1 MKKFFVAAVVGG
13 LAISGALAA
22 DNPAPNA
29 ATAPATAPAA
39 TEKPA
44 ETKPAEA
51 KPTGPA
57 IPVDLG
63 PIHNGFRLGK
73 KIISGSCPYG
83 DEGFAALAA
92 RGVKTIVDVDG
103 AKPDAELAAKYGM
116 RYVHIPVAYS
126 GITREQELEIIRAVR
141 DLDGP
146 VFVHC
151 HHGEHRGPTAAV
163 LAAMALEGWSN
174 QDGLEALGQAG
185 TSKGYAGL
193 WADVREFAKPTDAEI
208 NAADNKFPS
217 SAPIPALAESM
228 VAIDGYFD
236 SLKDSKA
243 ANWKAPAAHPDV
255 DPAHQALLLKE
266 QFREI
271 KRTPQARAFPTDF
284 MKRLDDAETAATT
297 LEAALRGE
305 DVAAKE
311 SALKE
316 MGENCGSCHKLY
328 RN

>member
-1 MKKFFVAAVVGG
+1 MKKFLVAAVVGG

-22 DNPAPNA
+22 DNAAPDAATSPAP
-29 ATAPATAPAA
+29 
-39 TEKPA
+39 TEKTA
-44 ETKPAEA
+44 EVKPN
-51 KPTGPA
+51 GPA
-57 IPVDLG
+57 VAVDLG

-83 DEGFAALAA
+83 DAGFAALKAQ
-92 RGVKTIVDVDG
+92 GVKTIVTVDG
-103 AKPDAELAAKYGM
+103 AKPNVELAAKYGM
-116 RYVHIPVAYS
+116 RYVHIPVAY
-126 GITREQELEIIRAVR
+126 GGLTRAQELDIIRAIR

-163 LAAMALEGWSN
+163 LAAMALEGWTN
-174 QDGLEALGQAG
+174 EDGLSALSQAG

-193 WADVREFAKPTDAEI
+193 WGDVREFKLPTKAEI
-208 NAADNKFPS
+208 DAADNSFPS
-217 SAPIPALAESM
+217 SAPIAAIAESM
-228 VAIDGYFD
+228 VTIDHHFDAI
-236 SLKDSKA
+236 KEVKA
-243 ANWKAPAAHPDV
+243 AGWRAPAAHPDV
-255 DPAHQALLLKE
+255 DPPHEALLLAE

-271 KRTPQARAFPTDF
+271 KRTPQAQAFPTDF
-284 MKRLDDAETAATT
+284 MKHLDEAETAATA

-311 SALKE
+311 TAFKTV
-316 MGENCGSCHKLY
+316 GANCGSCHKLY

>member
-1 MKKFFVAAVVGG
+1 MKKFLVAAVVGG

-22 DNPAPNA
+22 DD
-29 ATAPATAPAA
+29 AT
-39 TEKPA
+39 
-44 ETKPAEA
+44 
-51 KPTGPA
+51 PA
-57 IPVDLG
+57 IPAKSDTKAEIAGPAVPIDLG

-83 DEGFAALAA
+83 DAGFAALKAQ
-92 RGVKTIVDVDG
+92 GVNTIVTVDG
-103 AKPDAELAAKYGM
+103 AKPNAELAAKFGM
-116 RYVHIPVAYS
+116 RYVHIPVAY
-126 GITREQELEIIRAVR
+126 GGLTREQELEIIRAVR
-141 DLDGP
+141 DLEGP

-174 QDGLEALGQAG
+174 QDGLRALGQAG

-193 WADVREFAKPTDAEI
+193 WEDVRAFKKPTAAEVD
-208 NAADNKFPS
+208 AADNSFPRA
-217 SAPIPALAESM
+217 APIPAIAQSM
-228 VAIDGYFD
+228 VTVDEKWDA
-236 SLKDSKA
+236 LKAVKA
-243 ANWKAPAAHPDV
+243 AGWKAPADHPDL
-255 DPAHQALLLKE
+255 DPAHEALLLKE

-271 KRTPQARAFPTDF
+271 KRTPQAQQFPTDF
-284 MKRLDDAETAATT
+284 MKHLDDAETAATA

-311 SALKE
+311 TAFTTV
-316 MGENCGSCHKLY
+316 GANCGSCHKLY

>member
-1 MKKFFVAAVVGG
+1 MASPFR
-13 LAISGALAA
+13 ALWAA
-22 DNPAPNA
+22 DNAAPNA
-29 ATAPATAPAA
+29 ATAPATAPAT
-39 TEKPA
+39 TEKSA
-44 ETKPAEA
+44 KA
-51 KPTGPA
+51 KPIGPA
-57 IPVDLG
+57 VAVDLG

-83 DEGFAALAA
+83 DAGFAALAA
-92 RGVKTIVDVDG
+92 QGVKTIVDVDG
-103 AKPDAELAAKYGM
+103 AKPDADLAAKYGM
-116 RYVHIPVAYS
+116 RYVHIPVPYS
-126 GITREQELEIIRAVR
+126 GITRDEQLEIIRAVR

-174 QDGLEALGQAG
+174 EDGLQALGQAG
-185 TSKGYAGL
+185 TSQNYAGL
-193 WADVREFAKPTDAEI
+193 WADVREFVKPTDAEI
-208 NAADNKFPS
+208 NGADNTFPAA
-217 SAPIPALAESM
+217 APIPAIAESM
-228 VAIDGYFD
+228 VSIDSYFD

-243 ANWKAPAAHPDV
+243 ANWQAPADHPDV
-255 DPAHQALLLKE
+255 DPAHQALLLRE

-271 KRTPQARAFPTDF
+271 KRTPQAQAFPTDF
-284 MKRLDDAETAATT
+284 MKRLDDAETAATA

-311 SALKE
+311 TAFKE

>member
-1 MKKFFVAAVVGG
+1 MKKFLVAAVGCG

-22 DNPAPNA
+22 DNA
-29 ATAPATAPAA
+29 ATAPATSPAT

-44 ETKPAEA
+44 DA

-57 IPVDLG
+57 VALNLG
-63 PIHNGFRLGK
+63 PIHNGFRMGR

-83 DEGFAALAA
+83 DAGFAALAVQ
-92 RGVKTIVDVDG
+92 GVKTIVDVDG
-103 AKPDAELAAKYGM
+103 AKPDADLAAKYGM
-116 RYVHIPVAYS
+116 RTVHIPVPYS
-126 GITREQELEIIRAVR
+126 GITRDEQLEIIRAVR

-163 LAAMALEGWSN
+163 LAAMALEGWTN
-174 QDGLEALGQAG
+174 EDGLEALGQAG

-193 WADVREFAKPTDAEI
+193 WQDVREFKKPTAAEI
-208 NAADNKFPS
+208 DAADNKFPS
-217 SAPIPALAESM
+217 SAPIPAIAESM
-228 VAIDGYFD
+228 VSIDGYFD
-236 SLKDSKA
+236 SLKAVKA
-243 ANWKAPAAHPDV
+243 AGWKAPAAHPDV

-271 KRTPQARAFPTDF
+271 KRTPQVQAFPTDF
-284 MKRLDDAETAATT
+284 MKHLDDAETAATA

-311 SALKE
+311 TAFKV